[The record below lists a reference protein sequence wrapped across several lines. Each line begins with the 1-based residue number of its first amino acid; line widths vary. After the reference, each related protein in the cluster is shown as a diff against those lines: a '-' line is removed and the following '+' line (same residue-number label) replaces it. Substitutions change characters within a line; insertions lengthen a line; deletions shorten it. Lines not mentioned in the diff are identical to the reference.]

1 MFLYGRFWSAKTVR
15 SLRSE
20 LCLFFKL
27 ESRKGRF
34 HQNVLVS
41 IRSFHSFA
49 GSHNEGAPVHPP
61 LHPAVQDQ
69 GRGCYVMYVVL
80 LWQRVM
86 AAGARQGCLGAFV
99 LQSDVGFV
107 QENLRVI
114 EQVSPR
120 PTCLVVFAYFT
131 HLSTM

>member
-1 MFLYGRFWSAKTVR
+1 MRELQSTSTSKHPTAPGGTRSRAGLLRHVRCIVMATCYG
-15 SLRSE
+15 
-20 LCLFFKL
+20 
-27 ESRKGRF
+27 
-34 HQNVLVS
+34 NV
-41 IRSFHSFA
+41 
-49 GSHNEGAPVHPP
+49 
-61 LHPAVQDQ
+61 
-69 GRGCYVMYVVL
+69 

-131 HLSTM
+131 HLSTT